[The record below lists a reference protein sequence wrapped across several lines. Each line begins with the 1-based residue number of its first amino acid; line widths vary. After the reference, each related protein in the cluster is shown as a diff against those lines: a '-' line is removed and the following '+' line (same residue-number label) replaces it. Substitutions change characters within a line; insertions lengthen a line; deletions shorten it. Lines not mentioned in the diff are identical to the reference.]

1 MPITSK
7 IIVAILVALT
17 LLFSAMYGLLQWSL
31 DRGMLEYVNQ
41 RRAAKLSLLVDNL
54 SAYYTSEGNWQEFAP
69 GSRAWRNMIDMSAAG
84 TAYDQ
89 QTWSLMAQQTTSADK
104 WKNRRLPPKPAAQDD
119 MEWFDDSFFEP
130 PPRHHQRRPPLKHQ
144 GAGGMDWLEDE
155 PFDAPRHPQP
165 KRPGRGIKGM
175 KLTLLDANKQLVRGR
190 YHDDFQ
196 LMAIEVEGTT
206 VGWLAAP
213 PAKKVTEGID
223 VAFVK
228 QQNQVFLGISVVMLS
243 IALLVA
249 IPLSLHLVR
258 PLKRLAA
265 ATNELKRG
273 NYDVELD
280 TKGRDELARLAR
292 DFQDMAASLQQ
303 HDSSRKQWLSD
314 VSHELRTPL
323 SIVKGEIEAMMDGV
337 RPFNRENLQ
346 SLEEEILHL
355 QKLINDLHEFSSA
368 AVGALRYHKEEL
380 NWQQLIAANLQRH
393 QVALSAQHCQL
404 TLALNAPEAEVW
416 ADATRLNQVLDN
428 IITNSLKYTDGDGSM
443 AVSLIQQE
451 HSLVLTIEDSPP
463 GVPDLALPHLFDHLY
478 RVESSRNRQT
488 GGSGLGLALCQKIIE
503 GHNGQICAYHSA
515 LGGLAIQ
522 ITLPRI

>member
-54 SAYYTSEGNWQEFAP
+54 SAYYAHEGSWQAFYP
-69 GSRAWRNMIDMSAAG
+69 KSRNWRNMIDMSSAG
-84 TAYDQ
+84 TAYDEQAWALISQ
-89 QTWSLMAQQTTSADK
+89 QSEPPS
-104 WKNRRLPPKPAAQDD
+104 RRVKRRPPPQRNAADD
-119 MEWFDDSFFEP
+119 MDWFDDELFEP
-130 PPRHHQRRPPLKHQ
+130 PPRRHERRPPPQ
-144 GAGGMDWLEDE
+144 SSSADE
-155 PFDAPRHPQP
+155 FNSASFEPPPR
-165 KRPGRGIKGM
+165 RPNSRHKGRGIKGM
-175 KLTLLDANKQLVRGR
+175 KLTLLDANKQPVLGR

-196 LMAIEVEGTT
+196 LMPIELSGET

-213 PAKKVTEGID
+213 PAKKITEGID

-228 QQNQVFLGISVVMLS
+228 QQNQVFLSISLVMLG
-243 IALLVA
+243 IVLLVA
-249 IPLSLHLVR
+249 IPLSWHLVR

-273 NYDVELD
+273 NYHVELD

-292 DFQDMAASLQQ
+292 DFQDMATSLEQN
-303 HDSSRKQWLSD
+303 DSSRKQWLSD

-323 SIVKGEIEAMMDGV
+323 SIVKGEIEAMMDGI
-337 RPFNRENLQ
+337 RPFNRDNLQ
-346 SLEEEILHL
+346 SLEEEIQHL

-368 AVGALRYHKEEL
+368 AVGGLRYYKEEL
-380 NWQQLIAANLQRH
+380 NWQALIASNMQRH
-393 QVALSAQHCQL
+393 QVALSAQSCQL
-404 TLALNAPEAEVW
+404 QLSLNAPQAEVW
-416 ADATRLNQVLDN
+416 GDATRLNQVLDN
-428 IITNSLKYTDGDGSM
+428 IISNSLKYTDSQGTL
-443 AVSLIQQE
+443 ALQLILQGQNVE
-451 HSLVLTIEDSPP
+451 LTIEDSPP

-488 GGSGLGLALCQKIIE
+488 GGSGLGLALCQKIIA
-503 GHNGQICAYHSA
+503 GHNGQVTAYHSS
-515 LGGLAIQ
+515 LGGLGIK
-522 ITLPRI
+522 ITLPQI